1 MAKLTGDTKKIFAL
15 SSTIGAV
22 LMSHQD
28 GEPKLIAMRVQID
41 KAMKVFSRKVG
52 PKMYWAISNQV
63 QELWTKVAEK
73 HNNTVDEDELPLF
86 IEYLCTLAPP
96 KHFKTFLGLSPYR
109 ARVDMRPEI
118 KVEVVK
124 SVLELDQAFNE
135 LFGTIPHTQAVRKPQ
150 VIKVKTERDKS
161 KKEVKNETRSI
172 QKKITQGCIECQK
185 KSFLC
190 ERIRAQRDAQEAG
203 SEVDS

>member
-52 PKMYWAISNQV
+52 PKMYWAISDAV
-63 QELWTKVAEK
+63 QREWIKVAEK
-73 HNNTVDEDELPLF
+73 HNNSVDEDELPLF
-86 IEYLCTLAPP
+86 IEYLCALAPAE
-96 KHFKTFLGLSPYR
+96 HFKKFLGLAPYR

-124 SVLELDQAFNE
+124 SVLELDAAFNE
-135 LFGTIPHTQAVRKPQ
+135 LFGTKPHIMAVRKPQ
-150 VIKVKTERDKS
+150 ASKVKRERDKS
-161 KKEVKNETRSI
+161 KKEVKNELKVPSRSKI
-172 QKKITQGCIECQK
+172 SRAAANKRKREFFASIREKRKKQE
-185 KSFLC
+185 
-190 ERIRAQRDAQEAG
+190 AQEG
-203 SEVDS
+203 

>member
-52 PKMYWAISNQV
+52 PKMYWAISNEV
-63 QELWTKVAEK
+63 QRLWTRVAEK

-86 IEYLCTLAPP
+86 IEYLCTLAPAS
-96 KHFKTFLGLSPYR
+96 HFKKFLGLSPYR
-109 ARVDMRPEI
+109 SRVDMRPEI

-124 SVLELDQAFNE
+124 SVLELDEQFNK
-135 LFGTIPHTQAVRKPQ
+135 LFGTKPYVMAVRKP
-150 VIKVKTERDKS
+150 VVVKPKTERDKS
-161 KKEVKNETRSI
+161 KKEITNE
-172 QKKITQGCIECQK
+172 KKVSKTKLKRAYSNERRRAFFK
-185 KSFLC
+185 KLR
-190 ERIRAQRDAQEAG
+190 EQRKARENDET
-203 SEVDS
+203 